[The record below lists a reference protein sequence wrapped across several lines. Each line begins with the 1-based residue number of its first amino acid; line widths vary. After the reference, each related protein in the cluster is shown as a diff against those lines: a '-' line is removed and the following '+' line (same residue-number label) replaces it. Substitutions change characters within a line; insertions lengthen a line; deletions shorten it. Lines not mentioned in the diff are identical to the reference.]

1 LPGCS
6 ATAAVDVLARLRA
19 AIRPLCTVSVG
30 IAEWDGPEESR
41 DLVARADAALYH
53 AKREGRDRV
62 ALAIDTLTR
71 LIS

>member
-1 LPGCS
+1 M
-6 ATAAVDVLARLRA
+6 DVLARLREA
-19 AIRPLCTVSVG
+19 TRPLCTVSAG
-30 IAEWDGPEESR
+30 IAEWDSTEGWRE
-41 DLVARADAALYH
+41 LVARADVALYR